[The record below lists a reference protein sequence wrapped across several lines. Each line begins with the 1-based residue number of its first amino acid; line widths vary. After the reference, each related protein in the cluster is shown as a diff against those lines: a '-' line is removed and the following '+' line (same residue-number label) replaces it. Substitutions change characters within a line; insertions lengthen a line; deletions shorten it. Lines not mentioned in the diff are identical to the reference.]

1 MENQR
6 VGIGILPTGEQE
18 KELQESLNPLAEN
31 FDFDSWAKMVK
42 RQMNKSLQS
51 PFSHYLSK

>member
-1 MENQR
+1 MESNKAT
-6 VGIGILPTGEQE
+6 IEILPKDKKNEE
-18 KELQESLNPLAEN
+18 PHKSLDPLAEN

-42 RQMNKSLQS
+42 KQMNKSLQY

>member
-1 MENQR
+1 MENQT
-6 VGIGILPTGEQE
+6 VEIGILPMTQE
-18 KELQESLNPLAEN
+18 DKEPQKSLDPLAEN

-42 RQMNKSLQS
+42 RQMNKSLQY

>member
-31 FDFDSWAKMVK
+31 FD
-42 RQMNKSLQS
+42 
-51 PFSHYLSK
+51 SHLKKLNLV

>member
-1 MENQR
+1 MENQT
-6 VGIGILPTGEQE
+6 VGIVVLPREE
-18 KELQESLNPLAEN
+18 KDQELQKSLNPLAEN

-42 RQMNKSLQS
+42 RQMNKSLHY